1 MDVLLFFPK
10 SQEAQQEMAEML
22 AQFQADQAAKYVQ
35 RLPCPIEQKL
45 ELLDAAAR
53 HIRTSQ

>member
-1 MDVLLFFPK
+1 MDVLFIFPQ
-10 SQEAQQEMAEML
+10 SQEAQQEMTEKL
-22 AQFQADQAAKYVQ
+22 AQFQSDQVAKYVQ

-53 HIRTSQ
+53 HIHTSK